1 MPYGRIPAVLAALLA
16 VPLITSAPAAAEAD
30 PFFSYD
36 RPATYEVRTERV
48 SVPLRDG
55 GHLACDLH
63 RPAAAGRFPVIVY
76 DYTAYDQLGALGRAA
91 AYFVQR
97 GYVAA
102 TCNAR
107 GSGGSPGLLD
117 PFSGQEQ
124 RDNYDLIEWLA
135 VQPWSTG
142 KVGQTGVS
150 YGGHSALLVAVN
162 KPPHLAAI
170 IPVDGISDWY
180 ENTIYRG
187 GVYSARIRDWQ
198 RTVAPGTLTTYAQH
212 PLYDDFWRERSV
224 KARWPDLDVPVLE
237 IAGWYDR
244 YRAAMVENFQARPG
258 NVWLVAGPWQHGW
271 PAGQPADFGN
281 GPYLA
286 WWDRWLAGRRDAP
299 LPAAKVTSYE
309 IPGAGGGWRH
319 FSTWPPRG
327 ARQERLALTSGG
339 ALTPAPGSSGMTPA
353 PGSPDTTPALSSPD
367 TTPALSSPDTT
378 PALSSPGMAAATR
391 AFTVNT
397 DPAPA
402 APDERLTFQTRPYPR
417 DVVLAGD
424 ITANV
429 RAAFT
434 ATDGNIAVV
443 AEDVAPD
450 GAASRITQGWLK
462 ASHRSGHERAVP
474 VRPGKT
480 YDLRIRTWPT
490 HYRLSA
496 GHSLRLTVSSDDY
509 PEIDS
514 DAPAGQVRLRVGRG
528 GTELRLT
535 TWTDPA

>member
-1 MPYGRIPAVLAALLA
+1 MKYGRIAAALSAALA
-16 VPLITSAPAAAEAD
+16 LPLTPHQPARAETD

-36 RPATYEVRTERV
+36 RPATYGVRTERV

-63 RPAAAGRFPVIVY
+63 RPDADGRFPVIVY
-76 DYTAYDQLGALGRAA
+76 DYNAYNQLEAQGRAA
-91 AYFVQR
+91 AYFVTR
-97 GYVAA
+97 GYHAA
-102 TCNAR
+102 VCNAR
-107 GSGGSPGLLD
+107 GSGDSPGRLD
-117 PFSGQEQ
+117 PFSAQEQ

-135 VQPWSTG
+135 AQPWSTG
-142 KVGQTGVS
+142 KIGQTGVS
-150 YGGHSALLVAVN
+150 YGGHSSLLVAVN

-187 GVYSARIRDWQ
+187 GIYSARIRDWQ
-198 RTVAPGTLTTYAQH
+198 RAVAPGTLVTYAQH

-224 KARWPDLDVPVLE
+224 KARWKDLDIPVLE

-271 PAGQPADFGN
+271 PSGQHADPGN
-281 GPYLA
+281 GAYLA

-309 IPGAGGGWRH
+309 IPGPGAGAGWKQ
-319 FSTWPPRG
+319 FSTWPPPG
-327 ARQERLALTSGG
+327 ARRHRLGLSADGTLTS
-339 ALTPAPGSSGMTPA
+339 APGAPA
-353 PGSPDTTPALSSPD
+353 ALH
-367 TTPALSSPDTT
+367 
-378 PALSSPGMAAATR
+378 
-391 AFTVNT
+391 FTVNT
-397 DPAPA
+397 DPAAA
-402 APDERLTFQTRPYPR
+402 APDERLTFQTRPYQQ
-417 DVVLAGD
+417 DLVLAGD
-424 ITANV
+424 ITAKV
-429 RAAFT
+429 RASFT
-434 ATDGNIAVV
+434 AADGNIAIV

-450 GAASRITQGWLK
+450 GTAARITQGWLK
-462 ASHRSGHERAVP
+462 AGHRFGHDRAVP

-480 YDLRIRTWPT
+480 YDLELRTWPT

-496 GHSLRLTVSSDDY
+496 GHRLRVTVSSDDH

-514 DAPAGQVRLRVGRG
+514 DAPAGQVHLRVGRG

-535 TWTDPA
+535 TWKDPR

>member
-1 MPYGRIPAVLAALLA
+1 MARARILAVLSAAALTFPLA
-16 VPLITSAPAAAEAD
+16 APPAPAAAATD

-55 GHLACDLH
+55 SHLACDLH
-63 RPAAAGRFPVIVY
+63 RPAADGRFPVIVH
-76 DYTAYDQLGALGRAA
+76 DYTAYDQLENLGRAA
-91 AYFVQR
+91 AYFVTR
-97 GYVAA
+97 GYNVAA
-102 TCNAR
+102 CNAR
-107 GSGGSPGLLD
+107 GSGDSPGHLD

-150 YGGHSALLVAVN
+150 YGGHSSLLVAVN
-162 KPPHLAAI
+162 KPPHLTAI
-170 IPVDGISDWY
+170 IPVQGISDWY

-187 GVYSARIRDWQ
+187 GIYSARIRDWQ
-198 RTVAPGTLTTYAQH
+198 RAVAPDTLTTYARH

-224 KARWPDLDVPVLE
+224 KARWQNLDIPVLE

-244 YRAAMVENFQARPG
+244 YRQAMVENFQARPR

-271 PAGQPADFGN
+271 PQGQPADIGF

-299 LPAAKVTSYE
+299 LPAARVTSYE
-309 IPGAGGGWRH
+309 IPGPGAGTGWKH

-327 ARQERLALTSGG
+327 ARQERLRLAADGTLTSR
-339 ALTPAPGSSGMTPA
+339 PS
-353 PGSPDTTPALSSPD
+353 
-367 TTPALSSPDTT
+367 
-378 PALSSPGMAAATR
+378 AAATLG
-391 AFTVNT
+391 FTVNT
-397 DPAPA
+397 GTAPA
-402 APDERLTFQTRPYPR
+402 APDQKLTFQTRPYRR

-424 ITANV
+424 ITARV

-434 ATDGNIAVV
+434 ATDGNIAVIV
-443 AEDVAPD
+443 EDVAPD
-450 GAASRITQGWLK
+450 GTATRITQGWLK
-462 ASHRSGHERAVP
+462 AGHRFGHERSVP
-474 VRPGKT
+474 VRPGKI
-480 YDLRIRTWPT
+480 YDLDIRTWPT

-496 GHSLRLTVSSDDY
+496 GHSLRVAISSDDY

-514 DAPAGQVRLRVGRG
+514 DAPAGHVSVRVGRG
-528 GTELRLT
+528 GTEVALT
-535 TWTDPA
+535 TLHE